1 MATFDPYRKWLGI
14 PQKSRP
20 PNHYRLLGIG
30 LFESDPDV
38 ISNAADRQMAHVRTF
53 QSGKHSELSQ
63 QILNELSAAR
73 ICLLDAKKRAEYNAK
88 LRATLKSS
96 KPQPQP
102 TDETQQASS
111 LGDAAPTI
119 NVAPT
124 IRGISPSTT
133 TFSSA
138 AVSLIYSTRRMKKK
152 LQQWVVS
159 VIVVSLVLGAL
170 ILLIFVSSRSGME
183 QPKTKTPVQYKGK
196 SYLEYF
202 RTHDQPLDRPDSG
215 GRRRS
220 PNRIRPSILH
230 TVTN

>member
-14 PQKSRP
+14 PPKSQP
-20 PNHYRLLGIG
+20 PNHYHLLGIG

-73 ICLLDAKKRAEYNAK
+73 ICLLDANKRAEYNAK

-102 TDETQQASS
+102 TGETHPSPLQ
-111 LGDAAPTI
+111 GDTAPTI

-124 IRGISPSTT
+124 SRGISPSAT
-133 TFSSA
+133 TFSGTIKSSYT
-138 AVSLIYSTRRMKKK
+138 VRRK
-152 LQQWVVS
+152 
-159 VIVVSLVLGAL
+159 
-170 ILLIFVSSRSGME
+170 
-183 QPKTKTPVQYKGK
+183 
-196 SYLEYF
+196 
-202 RTHDQPLDRPDSG
+202 
-215 GRRRS
+215 
-220 PNRIRPSILH
+220 
-230 TVTN
+230 